1 MSLFH
6 KDKPFLTPDTQAF
19 IDELARRK
27 TPAVNDLSPQD
38 ARKLLSQ
45 AQANPKNGGPPRSRT
60 WT

>member
-38 ARKLLSQ
+38 A
-45 AQANPKNGGPPRSRT
+45 ANCCLRPRPIPKN
-60 WT
+60 